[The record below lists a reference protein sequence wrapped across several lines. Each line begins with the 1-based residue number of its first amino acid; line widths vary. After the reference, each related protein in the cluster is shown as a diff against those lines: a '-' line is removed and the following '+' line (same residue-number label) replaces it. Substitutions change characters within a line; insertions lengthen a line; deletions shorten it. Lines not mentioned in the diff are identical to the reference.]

1 MRTAK
6 QITSGRI
13 RVLRHSLVLLTAAST
28 ALVIAAPGRAA
39 TAPAAQ
45 VCPGV
50 DAPVVVGTPH
60 PDTALND
67 AFAGYQTERTDPSHW
82 TGGDAVYSAPMPDGS
97 DVFLFAD
104 TFLGTVNPDGSRSP
118 TVSDGGTTPF
128 VNNSFVKWNGRDFST
143 ITGGTVA
150 NPTAQLPPPDATHW
164 YWTRDGMVLNGTL
177 NVLYAEYKR
186 TGDGAWDFA
195 WDRNVMA
202 RFAPGHL
209 ERPID
214 VTPVPSGADIQ
225 WGAWLMQSGDFTYVY
240 GSEDLGANKYLHVAR
255 VQGTDLRR
263 PWQFL
268 TADGSWSPTE
278 SASARIAGDGGA
290 SVGVSN
296 EFSVV
301 KHGKVYVLESS
312 LSLDPNIY
320 LSYSCSPTG
329 PFVDRTAVYSTPEFG
344 LFGTYANPNV
354 FTYNSHEHPELG
366 HDGTLVISYSVNS
379 FVNTDLYKDASIY
392 RPRFAD
398 ITLR

>member
-1 MRTAK
+1 M
-6 QITSGRI
+6 SS
-13 RVLRHSLVLLTAAST
+13 LRRSVAVLTAAAT
-28 ALVIAAPGRAA
+28 TLVITAPSHAA
-39 TAPAAQ
+39 TAAATQ
-45 VCPGV
+45 VCAGV
-50 DAPVVVGTPH
+50 NTPVIVGTPH
-60 PDTALND
+60 PDTALNA
-67 AFAGYQTERTDPSHW
+67 AFADYQNDRTDPSHW
-82 TGGDAVYSAPMPDGS
+82 TGADAVYSAPMPDGS

-128 VNNSFVKWNGRDFST
+128 INNSFVKWNARGFST
-143 ITGGTVA
+143 ITGGTA
-150 NPTAQLPPPDATHW
+150 ADPEAQLPPPDSTHW

-186 TGDGAWDFA
+186 TGTGAWDFA
-195 WDRNVMA
+195 WDRNVVA

-209 ERPID
+209 EQPID
-214 VTPVPSGADIQ
+214 VTQVPSAANIQ
-225 WGAWLMQSGDFTYVY
+225 WGAWLTRAGDYTYVY
-240 GSEDLGANKYLHVAR
+240 GSEDLGAHKYMHVAR
-255 VQGTDLRR
+255 VNGTDLRK

-268 TADGSWSPTE
+268 AADGSWSPTE
-278 SASARIAGDGGA
+278 SASARVNGDGGT
-290 SVGVSN
+290 SVDVSN

-329 PFVDRTAVYSTPEFG
+329 PFVGRTAVFSTPEFG
-344 LFGTYANPNV
+344 ATGTYGNPNV

-366 HDGTLVISYSVNS
+366 SDGTLVVSYSVNS
-379 FVNTDLYKDASIY
+379 FANTDLYKDASIY

-398 ITLR
+398 ITLG